1 MLKRLA
7 RRELKIGTKSAFPA
21 RFSCKQPSLS
31 FFFLSTVVQPT
42 HRPTHTRTALT
53 HLSPPLDFLLPL
65 SNQQQGTPP
74 SLAKPNRGS
83 PLHFLSFS
91 SSSHKEALSPL
102 PPINTTQATD
112 LHLSFSFTAAS
123 TAPATPPAAS
133 SAVTAS
139 TGASLRL
146 PASSPANSSLPSS
159 SDAQQQPE

>member
-1 MLKRLA
+1 MLKGLA
-7 RRELKIGTKSAFPA
+7 KGELKVGTKEAFLPGFPA
-21 RFSCKQPSLS
+21 NSLPSL
-31 FFFLSTVVQPT
+31 FFFSL
-42 HRPTHTRTALT
+42 HRSPAPPQTHT
-53 HLSPPLDFLLPL
+53 HPNSPSSSATPLDFLLLL
-65 SNQQQGTPP
+65 SNQQQGTPF
-74 SLAKPNRGS
+74 SLTKPNRGS

-91 SSSHKEALSPL
+91 SSSHKETLSPL
-102 PPINTTQATD
+102 PPINTTPATE